1 LNFSDFAEFDFL
13 AIRIFNWRN
22 SKMKKTLIAMAVLGA
37 ASGIA
42 MAASNVTLY
51 GKIDT
56 GIGVAKVKHGDT
68 KVMETTGWDSGSR
81 WGLKGVEELGNGTSV
96 GFVLEQGFNSDDGIE
111 GENGLAF
118 NRESLLYVQGAWGKL
133 GVGRFGSL
141 YSGLGSFNQ
150 LQGWAFGTSYKDQG
164 SWTSW
169 AKAFSRTNNSIA
181 YTTPSFGGFAVTAM
195 YSNGT
200 STDDAKWSDNQHYYG
215 IAGTYKSA
223 ALNATLGFEAKDGKG
238 TGGKMTEMA
247 YINKYTGLLGLGSL
261 VTDDMAKELGLD
273 TTTKYEF
280 KDFKTAYSINAGGSY
295 NFGMATVM
303 AAYQY
308 AWQDEVYK
316 QHAFG
321 VGVAAPVAG
330 GKASFGIRYLIGKVD
345 GAVGSA
351 LKELDTNKY
360 RAINVDAGYTYP
372 LSKRTYLYSF
382 AGYTDGAK
390 LYNDLENGKFNGWSV
405 AAGMVHNF

>member
-1 LNFSDFAEFDFL
+1 
-13 AIRIFNWRN
+13 
-22 SKMKKTLIAMAVLGA
+22 MAVLGA
-37 ASGIA
+37 ASGFA

-68 KVMETTGWDSGSR
+68 KVMETTGWDSGAR

-96 GFVLEQGFNSDDGIE
+96 GFVLEQGFDSDDGDE
-111 GENGLAF
+111 GAKGLAF
-118 NRESLLYVQGAWGKL
+118 NREALLYVQGSWGKL
-133 GVGRFGSL
+133 GAGRFGSL

-169 AKAFSRTNNSIA
+169 AKSSSRTNNSIA
-181 YTTPSFGGFAVTAM
+181 YTTPSFGGFTVTAM

-200 STDDAKWSDNQHYYG
+200 STDDAKWFDNSHYYG
-215 IAGTYKSA
+215 IAGTYTGS

-238 TGGKMTEMA
+238 TGGKMTERA
-247 YINKYTGLLGLGSL
+247 YLDKFAGLLGLAAL
-261 VTDDMAKELGLD
+261 TDEEAKELGLTD
-273 TTTKYEF
+273 AKKDF

-316 QHAFG
+316 QHTFG
-321 VGVAAPVAG
+321 LGVAAPVAG
-330 GKASFGIRYLIGKVD
+330 GKASFGVRYLIGKID
-345 GAVGSA
+345 GAVGSY
-351 LKELDTNKY
+351 LKDVDTDKY

-372 LSKRTYLYSF
+372 LSKRTYLYGF

-390 LYNDLENGKFNGWSV
+390 LYNSLEDGKFNGWSV

>member
-1 LNFSDFAEFDFL
+1 
-13 AIRIFNWRN
+13 
-22 SKMKKTLIAMAVLGA
+22 MKKTLIAMAVLGA
-37 ASGIA
+37 ASGFA

-68 KVMETTGWDSGSR
+68 KVMETTGWDSGAR
-81 WGLKGVEELGNGTSV
+81 WGLKGVEELGNGNSV
-96 GFVLEQGFNSDDGIE
+96 GFVLEQGFNSDDGVE
-111 GENGLAF
+111 GEDGLAF
-118 NRESLLYVQGAWGKL
+118 NRESLLYVQGSWGKL
-133 GVGRFGSL
+133 GAGRFGSL

-169 AKAFSRTNNSIA
+169 AKASSRTNNSIA
-181 YTTPSFGGFAVTAM
+181 YTTPSFGGFTVTAM

-200 STDDAKWSDNQHYYG
+200 STDDEKWSENQHYYG

-223 ALNATLGFEAKDGKG
+223 TLNATLGFEANDNKG
-238 TGGKMTEMA
+238 TGGKQTIQS
-247 YINKYTGLLGLGSL
+247 YGNKFTTLLGLGKVFSEEEVIKQMNAL
-261 VTDDMAKELGLD
+261 TGQDIEKFKVD
-273 TTTKYEF
+273 F

-308 AWQDEVYK
+308 AWQDDVYK

-330 GKASFGIRYLIGKVD
+330 GKASFGVRYLIGKVD
-345 GAVGSA
+345 GLVGSA
-351 LKELDTNKY
+351 LKELDTDKY

-390 LYNDLENGKFNGWSV
+390 LYNSLENGKFNGWSV